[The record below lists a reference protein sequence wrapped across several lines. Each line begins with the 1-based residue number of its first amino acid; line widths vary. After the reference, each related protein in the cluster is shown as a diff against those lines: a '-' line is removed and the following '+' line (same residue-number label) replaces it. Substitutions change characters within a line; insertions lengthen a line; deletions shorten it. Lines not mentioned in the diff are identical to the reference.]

1 MSTLK
6 GQIVGKEM
14 LIMLPVTP
22 EIFTLTTD
30 PPGEVQLQSGIHAVV
45 ASGLIG
51 VNDKG
56 SGLEPLLTITD
67 DDDVATWEL
76 HAEVGPFWRSISQV
90 SAMVSMGGIASRDSD
105 EVDHSLW
112 AVAECTWDE
121 VPAGSEPGKR
131 IRLKVKLQVQGFGNG
146 WVTLAYQ
153 VVATGNLM
161 RLPKPSEIS
170 GNLD

>member
-1 MSTLK
+1 
-6 GQIVGKEM
+6 
-14 LIMLPVTP
+14 
-22 EIFTLTTD
+22 
-30 PPGEVQLQSGIHAVV
+30 
-45 ASGLIG
+45 
-51 VNDKG
+51 
-56 SGLEPLLTITD
+56 
-67 DDDVATWEL
+67 
-76 HAEVGPFWRSISQV
+76 
-90 SAMVSMGGIASRDSD
+90 MVSMGGIASRDSD